1 MQENQNI
8 DTPPQD
14 TIGAE
19 PKVSGSPDIPDVSES
34 PTLPQNVQDT
44 DEVKPSPESA
54 EILRMREE
62 INELRREI
70 RVKTEEAKLI
80 KAQLG
85 EFEELFPSV
94 APEDIPGSVWESVR
108 QGNSL
113 AAAYALH
120 HRRRELRDQKLSDI
134 NRVNAMSSSGSIGNK
149 ESAEFFTPDEVRAMS
164 QSEVRANYQMII
176 ESMKKWN

>member
-8 DTPPQD
+8 DTTPHQ

-19 PKVSGSPDIPDVSES
+19 PKASDSPDITDVSES
-34 PTLPQNVQDT
+34 PTLPQDVQDT
-44 DEVKPSPESA
+44 DVVKPQSESA

-62 INELRREI
+62 INKLRREI

-120 HRRRELRDQKLSDI
+120 HRRREIRDQKLNDV
-134 NRVNAMSSSGSIGNK
+134 NRANAMNSSGSIGNK
-149 ESAEFFTPDEVRAMS
+149 TGAEFFTPDEVRAMS
-164 QSEVRANYQMII
+164 QSEVRANYQRII